1 MAEAFSLYTDQDS
14 WIHDLH
20 PLSKLTLAGFALV
33 GGLALPGPWLSYV
46 LFLVFLVPMALLGR
60 VLKQLL
66 NAAWRVVLP
75 FAISVFLIQ
84 GFLWQG
90 GPVIID
96 LGPLS
101 LKRDGVI
108 FATTSAGRILMVV
121 SSFLWFA
128 LTTRPDLLM
137 TSLVQ
142 RGLPSNLA
150 YIIVAT
156 IQIIPRFQQ
165 RAITIMDAQRSRGLE
180 TEGNF
185 LQRVRG
191 VLPLV
196 VPLILSS
203 LVDVEERALAVEA
216 RAFNHPGKK
225 TSLIE
230 ISQARWEPVL
240 RWGIILAMLAM
251 VALSVWLRVA

>member
-14 WIHDLH
+14 WIHRLH
-20 PLSKLTLAGFALV
+20 PLSKLTLAGFVLV
-33 GGLALPGPWLSYV
+33 GGLALPGPWLSYL
-46 LFLVFLVPMALLGR
+46 LFLVVLMPLALFGR
-60 VLKQLL
+60 VLKRLL

-84 GFLWQG
+84 GFFWQG

-96 LGPLS
+96 LGLLS

-108 FATTSAGRILMVV
+108 FATTSVGRILMVV

-165 RAITIMDAQRSRGLE
+165 RAATIMDAQRSRGLE

-230 ISQARWEPVL
+230 ISQASWEPVL
-240 RWGIILAMLAM
+240 RWGIILAMLA
-251 VALSVWLRVA
+251 VVGLSVWLRVA

>member
-1 MAEAFSLYTDQDS
+1 MAEAFSLYTDRES
-14 WIHDLH
+14 WIHPLH
-20 PLSKLTLAGFALV
+20 PLSKLTLAASVLV
-33 GGLALPGPWLSYV
+33 GGLSLPGPWLPYL
-46 LFLVFLVPMALLGR
+46 LFLMALIPLALLAR
-60 VLKQLL
+60 VLTQLL

-84 GFLWQG
+84 GFFWQG
-90 GPVIID
+90 GPVILD
-96 LGPLS
+96 LGLVS
-101 LKRDGVI
+101 LKRDGVL
-108 FATTSAGRILMVV
+108 FATTSAGRILIVV

-165 RAITIMDAQRSRGLE
+165 RANTIIDAQRSRGLE
-180 TEGNF
+180 TEGS
-185 LQRVRG
+185 LLHRVRG

-216 RAFNHPGKK
+216 RAFNHPGQK

-230 ISQARWEPVL
+230 IGQARWEPAL
-240 RWGIILAMLAM
+240 RWGIFLAMLAL
-251 VALSVWLRVA
+251 VGLSVWLRVS

>member
-1 MAEAFSLYTDQDS
+1 MAEAFSLYTDRHS
-14 WIHDLH
+14 AIHRLH
-20 PLSKLTLAGFALV
+20 PLTKLTLAGFTLL
-33 GGLALPGPWLSYV
+33 GGLALPGPWLTYLLFV
-46 LFLVFLVPMALLGR
+46 LVLIPLALLSQ

-66 NAAWRVVLP
+66 NATWRVVLP

-84 GFLWQG
+84 GFFWQG
-90 GPVIID
+90 GPITLD
-96 LGPLS
+96 LGLVS
-101 LKRDGVI
+101 LKREGLT
-108 FATTSAGRILMVV
+108 FAITSTGRILIVV

-137 TSLVQ
+137 ISLVQ
-142 RGLPSNLA
+142 RGLPSTLA

-165 RAITIMDAQRSRGLE
+165 RAATITDAQRSRGLE
-180 TEGNF
+180 TQGG
-185 LQRVRG
+185 LRQRIRG

-216 RAFNHPGKK
+216 RGFNHPGKK

-230 ISQARWEPVL
+230 IDQAGWEPL
-240 RWGIILAMLAM
+240 FRWAIAVGMLA
-251 VALSVWLRVA
+251 VLALSIWLRLI